1 MGKDSFTV
9 ILGAVIR
16 SKRKDLKASQEG
28 FAATI
33 DLHRTYYGAVERGE
47 RNVSIKN
54 LLKIAEGL
62 NCPLSKI
69 IQETEQA
76 FAD

>member
-1 MGKDSFTV
+1 MGKNPFIVT
-9 ILGAVIR
+9 LGGVIR
-16 SKRKDLKASQEG
+16 SKRKGLKASQEG

-54 LLKIAEGL
+54 LVKIAEGL
-62 NCPLSKI
+62 NCPLSTI
-69 IQETEQA
+69 IEETEQA
-76 FAD
+76 LAE